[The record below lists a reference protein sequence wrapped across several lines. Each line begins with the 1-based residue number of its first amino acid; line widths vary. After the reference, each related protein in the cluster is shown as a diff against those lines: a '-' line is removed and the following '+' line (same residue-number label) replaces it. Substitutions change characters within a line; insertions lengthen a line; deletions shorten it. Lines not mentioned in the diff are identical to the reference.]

1 MAVKVRTS
9 FFKSAYFYPAFVCI
23 STLLILV
30 FPLSFFPLSV
40 PIFCAERRRKRIFAS
55 IGAKLPA
62 AIFTA
67 ASGRLIGRT
76 IFNLRLGKQVSNLLD
91 IIISS

>member
-9 FFKSAYFYPAFVCI
+9 FFKSVYFYPAFVCI

-30 FPLSFFPLSV
+30 FPLGFFPLSV

-55 IGAKLPA
+55 IGAK
-62 AIFTA
+62 
-67 ASGRLIGRT
+67 
-76 IFNLRLGKQVSNLLD
+76 NLHN
-91 IIISS
+91 